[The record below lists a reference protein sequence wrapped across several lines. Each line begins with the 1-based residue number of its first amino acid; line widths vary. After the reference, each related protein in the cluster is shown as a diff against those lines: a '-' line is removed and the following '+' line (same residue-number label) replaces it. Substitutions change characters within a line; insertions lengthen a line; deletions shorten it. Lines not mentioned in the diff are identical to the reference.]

1 MQGIESS
8 QYLQEKKSIEMLLVR
23 ATENSAIQTES
34 VLETGQECGVARP
47 LSLSLGT

>member
-23 ATENSAIQTES
+23 ATENSPIQTES
-34 VLETGQECGVARP
+34 VLEIEWTCGVLRP